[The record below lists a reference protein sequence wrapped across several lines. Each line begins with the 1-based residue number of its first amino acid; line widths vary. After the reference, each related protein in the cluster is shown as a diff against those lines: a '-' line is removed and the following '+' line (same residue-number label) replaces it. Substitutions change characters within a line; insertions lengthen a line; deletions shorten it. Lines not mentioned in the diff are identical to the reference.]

1 MNSPD
6 PQTPTPQTPA
16 SRPPAD
22 ATLEAPNAYQP
33 QWDIWTRRVIVILL
47 ILATIWV
54 VSLLAPVIQTLAL
67 ALILAFL
74 MFAPSRALARNTPIP
89 YGLSV
94 VLLYL
99 LLILFILFLVLI
111 FIPSFAGGVNSLIDI
126 VERAYADFQQTLR
139 EYQPEQGVV
148 RILGASVDLNF
159 IIEPLAQVLLGQ
171 APEPVLFVDP
181 ALQNAANGA
190 LAQTP
195 TPGVPTPGTLTP
207 SATPLPGATP
217 TATAQVFATLTPGAT
232 PAATGTA
239 ASSASDTT
247 NILSGVDLRE
257 LLGSLFNVAGTVTG
271 TLTTAIGSVTGLI
284 LTVLL
289 SLFISFLILL
299 DLPQAQGVFMNH
311 IPSTYHRE
319 YALLIARI
327 VRVWNGFFRGQVL
340 IGFIIG
346 VLTWL
351 ELSILGVAGA
361 EILAV
366 FTGLISL
373 IPTVGGIIA
382 LIPLGL
388 VPLIQGSS
396 VFPNMSNGLFA
407 LLVVGVSLV
416 INQVMWSVV
425 APAILGDALDL
436 PLALIIIGVFI
447 GTAVGGILGAFLV
460 APIMASARVLLEYI
474 FAKLS
479 GVDPYPGE
487 EIPNV
492 LNEGLFTYVR
502 HKSSLKPHS

>member
-1 MNSPD
+1 MNPPD
-6 PQTPTPQTPA
+6 PNNPA
-16 SRPPAD
+16 PHPIAD
-22 ATLEAPNAYQP
+22 RTVETTSAYQP

-47 ILATIWV
+47 ILAAIWV
-54 VSLLAPVIQTLAL
+54 MSLLAPVIQTLAL
-67 ALILAFL
+67 ALMFAFL

-99 LLILFILFLVLI
+99 LLIMFILFLLLV
-111 FIPSFAGGVNSLIDI
+111 FIPSFVSGVNSLIDI
-126 VERAYADFQQTLR
+126 VERAYADFQVTLQD
-139 EYQPEQGVV
+139 YQPEQGVFQ
-148 RILGASVDLNF
+148 ILGFNVDLNF
-159 IIEPLAQVLLGQ
+159 IFEPLRSVLLGQ
-171 APEPVLFVDP
+171 QVEPVLFVDP
-181 ALQNAANGA
+181 ALQNAATG
-190 LAQTP
+190 LLTSTP
-195 TPGVPTPGTLTP
+195 TPGVPTPGTALPT
-207 SATPLPGATP
+207 ATPTPGVTP
-217 TATAQVFATLTPGAT
+217 TATAQALASATPGPLATGTLAAGT
-232 PAATGTA
+232 PAATAT
-239 ASSASDTT
+239 DTP
-247 NILSGVDLRE
+247 NILSGIDLRE

-284 LTVLL
+284 LTLL
-289 SLFISFLILL
+289 LAMFISFLLLL
-299 DLPQAQGVFMNH
+299 DLPQAQDAFMNY
-311 IPSTYHRE
+311 IPRVYHRE

-407 LLVVGVSLV
+407 LLVIGISLV

-460 APIMASARVLLEYI
+460 APIMASARVLLQYT

-479 GVDPYPGE
+479 GVDPFPGE
-487 EIPNV
+487 DIPNA
-492 LNEGLFTYVR
+492 LSEGLFTYVR
-502 HKSSLKPHS
+502 RKSSLKPRT